1 MEHRYTRK
9 QRKEHAWQCPK
20 GMTFSWTGIYLL
32 LLLPPLTGAEV
43 KTNGREIRY
52 FVMNEKRK
60 TKERSR
66 QGKNSG

>member
-1 MEHRYTRK
+1 
-9 QRKEHAWQCPK
+9 
-20 GMTFSWTGIYLL
+20 MTFSWTGIYLL
-32 LLLPPLTGAEV
+32 LLLTALTGAEV

-52 FVMNEKRK
+52 FVMNERRK